1 MNHLYVSEFILKPI
15 FKKGTENQKP
25 VNVFI
30 FLVCNLIIL
39 CYQIKLQTQTMCLF
53 QGDL

>member
-1 MNHLYVSEFILKPI
+1 MNHLYVSEFILRPI

-25 VNVFI
+25 LNVSI

-39 CYQIKLQTQTMCLF
+39 CYQTKLQTQTICLF
-53 QGDL
+53 QRDR